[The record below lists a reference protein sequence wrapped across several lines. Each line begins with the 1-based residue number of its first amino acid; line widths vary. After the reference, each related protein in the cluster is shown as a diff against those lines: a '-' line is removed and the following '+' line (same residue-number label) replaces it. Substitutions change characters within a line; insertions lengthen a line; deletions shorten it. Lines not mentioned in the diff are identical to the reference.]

1 MPPLTEKRICA
12 AFALLLATVVAS
24 AVLSFH
30 FATRAGNVLAVAAV
44 TGVLELALFGA
55 LGWLAT
61 AETRLRRRRE
71 NELRETEHFCEQLGE
86 SAGDCVAVLSSAGLV
101 LSVNGSGRRSFAI
114 RNPTGKPAT
123 LWADLWA
130 GEDRALALAALE
142 HARADGEGSFQAR
155 HSSIS
160 GEVGWWDVRVT
171 RCAGGSDAPERLIA
185 TARDITAWRQSA
197 EKLSLVFDRSEDAF
211 FVLDEGVVTD
221 CNAAAA
227 KLLGHPDRRSL
238 LGSKLAAHAPEF
250 QPDGLASTEKFTELA
265 RLARED
271 GRCRGEWRFRTT
283 KGEDVPIEITLA
295 TSETTGSRLLLATC
309 RDVSEQHQ
317 ARLAL
322 STGEQRFAAFMDHSP
337 SLAFIK
343 DEQGRYI
350 FMNKLMEERFGL
362 SFADMLGRTDLAWL
376 PAETARLLSENERA
390 IIETGEPA
398 KSIELIAD
406 AEGEETAWQLVSFPI
421 KTADGRTLI
430 GGVGI
435 DVTREKWAR
444 QWNADREA
452 QFRDLFDEA
461 PVALHEVDA
470 QGRITRVNKT
480 ELSLLGYSAEE
491 MIGRPVWEFI
501 VEDDAA
507 KTVAGEISGRVSA
520 ESTQRTFRKKS
531 GGRVPVLVRN
541 KRITDAAG
549 RTGGLRSTLEDI
561 SALKRIEVDLREA
574 EEKYRSIFE
583 NAIEGIF
590 QSTQEGSYMSVN
602 PALAEI
608 FGYASPDEMVRSVT
622 HIGRQLYVDPCRRQ
636 QFAAVMAEK
645 GAVRDFESE
654 MRRKD
659 GSTIWVSERARAV
672 RDIDGKLLYYEGT
685 IEDVTARRDAEG
697 TIRQARDAALE
708 SVRLKSEF
716 LANMSHEI
724 RTPMNG
730 IIGMVGLLLD
740 MQLSPKQ
747 RDFAQTISTSAESL
761 LTIINDI
768 LDFSKIEAGMLT
780 FEEIDF
786 DLATVVEGAVELLA
800 TRAAPKNVELAAL
813 IPSNVPFALRGD
825 PGRLRQVLTN
835 LVGNAVKFTAAGE
848 VVVRAELLED
858 TDREAAL
865 RFRVT
870 DTGIGIPPDVQG
882 TLFQAFVQADGS
894 TTRKYGGTGLGLAI
908 CKQLVQQMGGEI
920 GVESEPGRGSTFW
933 FTARLA
939 KQAGKGSARARRPEL
954 EHKRVLIVDDNA
966 TSRQILHHLT
976 SAWGMAD
983 QQAATAIEA
992 ITLLGR
998 AASRGQPFDAVLVD
1012 AEMPGM
1018 NGFDLA
1024 RTIKSDPRLQAP
1036 KLVMLTSLDRRDD
1049 SELLREAGVDA
1060 HLHKPVKQKVLCDCL
1075 SGVLTDGHGSREV
1088 MAGLVVLDKKKPSA
1102 PGSSDAPKLRILIAE
1117 DNVVNQK
1124 VALHQLQKLGYLA
1137 DVVDNGREAL
1147 NALEMSHYDLVFMD
1161 CQMPELDGYAATR
1174 ELRQWERAERKT
1186 WVVAMTANSLEGD
1199 RDKCLAAGM
1208 DDYVSKPVKMENLQA
1223 AIDRFL
1229 GLREI
1234 QTEARD
1240 HGTSAAIDIDAI
1252 ASFRDLD
1259 ELTGDDLLVKL
1270 IDVFLDN
1277 SPKVIAD
1284 ARAALSAHASPQ
1296 LARAAHTLKGS
1307 CSNFGAERLR
1317 LACERL
1323 EAFANRGVLEGA
1335 EEFLAAVEKEYSF
1348 VRVALEHERP
1358 SSIAA

>member
-1 MPPLTEKRICA
+1 MNPLTEKRILA
-12 AFALLLATVVAS
+12 ALGIVLATTVAG
-24 AVLSFH
+24 AALSFR
-30 FATRAGNVLAVAAV
+30 FANHGWSFFAV
-44 TGVLELALFGA
+44 TLATGGIQVALFAG

-61 AETRLRRRRE
+61 VELRMRRLRE
-71 NELRETEHFCEQLGE
+71 SELRGSEHFCDRMAE
-86 SAGDCVAVLSSAGLV
+86 SADDCLVILSSAGVV
-101 LSVNGSGRRSFAI
+101 LSVNGRGRRCFGLST
-114 RNPTGKPAT
+114 PTGKPDT
-123 LWADLWA
+123 LWADLWPSEDRQLAITALEQARA
-130 GEDRALALAALE
+130 GEEGNFQARCAAAGGELAWWDVRIVRVA
-142 HARADGEGSFQAR
+142 ADGEG
-155 HSSIS
+155 
-160 GEVGWWDVRVT
+160 
-171 RCAGGSDAPERLIA
+171 PERFIA
-185 TARDITAWRQSA
+185 VARDITGWRLA
-197 EKLSLVFDRSEDAF
+197 EEKLGLIFNGSGDAF
-211 FVLDEGVVTD
+211 FLLDGEVVAD

-238 LGSKLAAHAPEF
+238 LGIKLAAHAPET
-250 QPDGLASTEKFTELA
+250 QLDGLSSGEKFAELS

-271 GRCRGEWRFRTT
+271 GCCRGEWRFCNT
-283 KGEDVPIEITLA
+283 KGEDVVVELTLA
-295 TSETTGSRLLLATC
+295 ASEAAGSRLMFASC
-309 RDVSEQHQ
+309 RDLSDQRQ

-322 STGEQRFAAFMDHSP
+322 SAGEQRFQAFMDRSP
-337 SLAFIK
+337 ALAFIK
-343 DEQGRYI
+343 DENGRYI
-350 FMNKLMEERFGL
+350 FMNKLMEERFGI
-362 SFADMLGRTDLAWL
+362 SFADMLGRTDRDWL
-376 PAETARLLSENERA
+376 PAETARLLSENEQA
-390 IIETGEPA
+390 ILETGEPS
-398 KSIELIAD
+398 KFIELVANSNG
-406 AEGEETAWQLVSFPI
+406 ANTEWQLVSFPI
-421 KTADGRTLI
+421 KTADGRTLM

-435 DVTREKWAR
+435 DVTGERRAIRLSVESEAR
-444 QWNADREA
+444 S
-452 QFRDLFDEA
+452 RDLFDEA
-461 PVALHEVDA
+461 PVAFHELDA
-470 QGRITRVNKT
+470 KGTITRVNRT
-480 ELSLLGYSAEE
+480 ELTLLGYAKEE

-507 KTVAGEISGRVSA
+507 KTVAAEISGA
-520 ESTQRTFRKKS
+520 APLESTPRTFRKKG

-541 KRITDAAG
+541 KLITDS
-549 RTGGLRSTLEDI
+549 TGQQSGMRSMLQDI

-608 FGYASPDEMVRSVT
+608 FGYASPDEMIGSVT
-622 HIGRQLYVDPCRRQ
+622 HIARQLYVDPNRRQ
-636 QFAAVMAEK
+636 QFAAIMAEK
-645 GAVRDFESE
+645 GAVKDFESE

-659 GSTIWVSERARAV
+659 GSVIWVSERARAV

-730 IIGMVGLLLD
+730 IIGMSGLLLD

-780 FEEIDF
+780 FEQIDF
-786 DLATVVEGAVELLA
+786 DLATVVEGSVELLA
-800 TRAAPKNVELAAL
+800 TRAASKNVELAAL
-813 IPSNVPFALRGD
+813 ISSNVPYALRGD

-848 VVVRAELLED
+848 VVVRVEVIDDA
-858 TDREAAL
+858 DRDVAL
-865 RFRVT
+865 RFRVS
-870 DTGIGIPPDVQG
+870 DTGIGIPAEVQG
-882 TLFQAFVQADGS
+882 SLFQAFVQADGS

-908 CKQLVQQMGGEI
+908 CKQLVHQMGGEI
-920 GVESEPGRGSTFW
+920 GVESQPGKGSTFW

-939 KQAGKGSARARRPEL
+939 KQTGKAAVRARRGEL

-976 SAWGMAD
+976 NGWGMAD

-992 ITLLGR
+992 LTLLGR
-998 AASRGQPFDAVLVD
+998 AAARGQPFDAVLVD

-1018 NGFDLA
+1018 SGFDLA

-1036 KLVMLTSLDRRDD
+1036 KLIMLTSLDRRDD
-1049 SELLREAGVDA
+1049 TDLLREVGVDA
-1060 HLHKPVKQKVLCDCL
+1060 HLHKPVKQKALCDCL
-1075 SGVLTDGHGSREV
+1075 GGVLSAGRESREV
-1088 MAGLVVLDKKKPSA
+1088 MAGLVVLDQRRPSA
-1102 PGSSDAPKLRILIAE
+1102 PVKNTPKLRILVAE

-1124 VALHQLQKLGYLA
+1124 VTLHQLQKLGFLA
-1137 DVVDNGREAL
+1137 DVVENGRAAL
-1147 NALEMSHYDLVFMD
+1147 DALEIAPYDLVFMD

-1174 ELRQWERAERKT
+1174 ELRQWERGGRKT
-1186 WVVAMTANSLEGD
+1186 WVVAMTANSLQGD
-1199 RDKCLAAGM
+1199 REKCLAAGM
-1208 DDYVSKPVKMENLQA
+1208 DDYVSKPVKMETLQA

-1229 GLREI
+1229 GLRTI
-1234 QTEARD
+1234 QTEVREE
-1240 HGTSAAIDIDAI
+1240 GKTAAIDLAAI
-1252 ASFRDLD
+1252 SSFRDLD
-1259 ELTGDDLLVKL
+1259 DLTGDDLLGKL

-1284 ARAALSAHASPQ
+1284 ARAALAAHASPQ

-1317 LACERL
+1317 VACERL
-1323 EAFANRGVLEGA
+1323 EEFANRGVLEGA
-1335 EEFLAAVEKEYSF
+1335 EELLVAVEQEYSY